1 MDFEEVNRILFF
13 TKKENTIINT
23 LKSLLSNA
31 LLLGVK
37 MECKLIVEE
46 YIEYNEFGLAFEHI
60 VYELGEND
68 IRITNEFYFDIKK
81 VADLMEINEDEYRPM
96 LLELI
101 S

>member
-13 TKKENTIINT
+13 TKKESIINT

-60 VYELGEND
+60 IYELGEND

>member
-13 TKKENTIINT
+13 TKKENIINT

>member
-1 MDFEEVNRILFF
+1 MDFEEVNRILLF
-13 TKKENTIINT
+13 TKKENIINA

-37 MECKLIVEE
+37 MECKLIVDE

-68 IRITNEFYFDIKK
+68 IRITNEFYFDLKK

>member
-13 TKKENTIINT
+13 TKKENIIINT

-68 IRITNEFYFDIKK
+68 IRITIEFYFDIKK

>member
-1 MDFEEVNRILFF
+1 MDFEEVNRIFFF
-13 TKKENTIINT
+13 TKKENIINT

-37 MECKLIVEE
+37 MECKLIVDE

-60 VYELGEND
+60 VYELYEND

>member
-13 TKKENTIINT
+13 TKKENIINT

-60 VYELGEND
+60 VYELGENS

>member
-13 TKKENTIINT
+13 TKKENIINT

-60 VYELGEND
+60 VYELGENN

>member
-1 MDFEEVNRILFF
+1 MDFEEINRILLF
-13 TKKENTIINT
+13 TKKENIINA

-37 MECKLIVEE
+37 MECKLIVDE

-68 IRITNEFYFDIKK
+68 IRITNEFYFDLKK

>member
-1 MDFEEVNRILFF
+1 MNI
-13 TKKENTIINT
+13 KKENIIINT

-46 YIEYNEFGLAFEHI
+46 YIEYNEFGLALEHI

-81 VADLMEINEDEYRPM
+81 VADLMEINEDEYRPI

>member
-1 MDFEEVNRILFF
+1 MDFEEVNRILLF
-13 TKKENTIINT
+13 TKKENIINA

-46 YIEYNEFGLAFEHI
+46 FIKYNEFGLAFEHI

-68 IRITNEFYFDIKK
+68 IRITNEFYFDLKK